1 MFSVDE
7 EVMEA
12 LLSPVVY
19 LWKITE
25 LFLVEESFVGFGE
38 GVAVEAGNGLGLE
51 EKGEFLEEIG
61 VLTEELLALGG
72 VELEAT
78 ILTFEVEFGEDSQG
92 RVDEGLCIVEGHRKG
107 EGGGVFVFFGDYL
120 HREWEKL

>member
-1 MFSVDE
+1 MLSVNK
-7 EVMEA
+7 EVMET
-12 LLSPVVY
+12 LLCPVVY

-51 EKGEFLEEIG
+51 EEGEFLEEVG

-72 VELEAT
+72 VELEAAV
-78 ILTFEVEFGEDSQG
+78 LTFKVEFGEDG
-92 RVDEGLCIVEGHRKG
+92 EGLVDECLSVVKG
-107 EGGGVFVFFGDYL
+107 
-120 HREWEKL
+120 

>member
-38 GVAVEAGNGLGLE
+38 GVAVEARDSLGLE
-51 EKGEFLEEIG
+51 EEREFLEEVG
-61 VLTEELLALGG
+61 VLTEELLALRG
-72 VELEAT
+72 VELEAAV
-78 ILTFEVEFGEDSQG
+78 LTFEVEFGEDG
-92 RVDEGLCIVEGHRKG
+92 
-107 EGGGVFVFFGDYL
+107 
-120 HREWEKL
+120 